1 MALMDLVVS
10 DCPWGFSD
18 QLTMSDVKRGAKS
31 NYSTMTVEQ
40 IKSIPVADITADNC
54 ILALW
59 AVSSQLG
66 DALDVMQAWGFKQ
79 KQTFIWVKT
88 KNDPFDTIL
97 SEARDQIKRFMLE
110 NNYSDIGIKE
120 IVELLKLSKPIF
132 SVDSILSFGLGRLLR
147 NVHEICLIGTKG
159 SVYKQLQN
167 RSQRTVSFAPVTKHS
182 QKPEILQ
189 DRLDLMFPDTAEMKL
204 NRLEMFARRQR
215 PGWICVGN
223 EMPLSEDIF
232 DSIERIKKL

>member
-1 MALMDLVVS
+1 MDIICS
-10 DCPWGFSD
+10 DPAWIFND
-18 QLTMSDVKRGAKS
+18 PLTMSKTKRGAS
-31 NYSTMTVEQ
+31 SQYSTMTVEN
-40 IKSIPVADITADNC
+40 IKKIPIKDITADNC
-54 ILALW
+54 VLALW
-59 AVSSQLG
+59 AVSSQLSE
-66 DALDVMQAWGFKQ
+66 ALDVMQSWGFVH

-88 KNDPFDTIL
+88 KKDPFAGIL
-97 SEARDQIKRFMLE
+97 NEINEQIKKYMSD
-110 NNYSDIGIKE
+110 NNYSDISLKTIIKFCN
-120 IVELLKLSKPIF
+120 LSKPILNI
-132 SVDSILSFGLGRLLR
+132 DSILAFGLGHLMR
-147 NVHEICLIGTKG
+147 NTHEICLIGTKG